1 MTESSP
7 LHGIR
12 VLDLTRV
19 LAGPWATQLL
29 ADLGADVVKIERPVE
44 GDDTRRWGPPY
55 VRNEA
60 TGASESAFFLCCNR
74 GKRSVTIDFTNPAE
88 CDYVRELA
96 LVSDVIVENY
106 KVGTLKKYGLDA
118 ATLRAA
124 NPRLVYCSITGFG
137 QSGPYAER
145 PGYDFVV
152 QGMGG
157 LMSVTGAPDHEPG
170 GGPMKVGV
178 AVADLMTGLYA
189 SVAILAALHERA
201 RTGVGKTIDLAL
213 LDVQVAALANQALSY
228 LATGEDPQRL
238 GNAVP
243 AIVPYEVFKTADGHI
258 IVAAGNDGQFRRL
271 CSSIG
276 LPGLAGDPRFAT
288 NAARVSNR
296 RELIS
301 ILGRALEQ
309 RDSRTWI
316 AELEAAGVPAG
327 PINSISE
334 VFSDPQVVHR
344 GMQLT
349 LLHPT
354 LGTVPGVACPI
365 RYDGHPL
372 QYRRPPPRLGEHTE
386 AVLQEWLED
395 TRDRRR

>member
-1 MTESSP
+1 MSESSP
-7 LHGIR
+7 LQGVR

-60 TGASESAFFLCCNR
+60 SGASEAAFFLCCNR
-74 GKRSVTIDFTNPAE
+74 GKRSVAIDFTNPVE
-88 CDYVRELA
+88 RNYVRELA
-96 LVSDVIVENY
+96 LVSDVLVENF
-106 KVGTLKKYGLDA
+106 KVGSLRKYGLDA
-118 ATLRAA
+118 DTLRAA

-137 QSGPYAER
+137 QTGPYAER

-157 LMSVTGAPDHEPG
+157 LMSITGAPDHEPG

-201 RTGVGKTIDLAL
+201 RTGVGRTIDLAL

-243 AIVPYEVFKTADGHI
+243 AIVPYEVFKTADGHM

-271 CSSIG
+271 CSCLG
-276 LPGLAGDPRFAT
+276 LPELAEDPRFAT
-288 NAARVSNR
+288 NEARVSNR
-296 RELIS
+296 HELIP
-301 ILGRALEQ
+301 ILSHVLAQ
-309 RDSRTWI
+309 RDSRSWI

-334 VFSDPQVVHR
+334 VFRDAQVVHR
-344 GMQLT
+344 GMQLK
-349 LLHPT
+349 LSHPT
-354 LGTVPGVACPI
+354 LGTVPSVACPI
-365 RYDGHPL
+365 RYDGQPL
-372 QYRRPPPRLGEHTE
+372 KYRHAPPVLGEHTDT
-386 AVLQEWLED
+386 VLQEWLG
-395 TRDRRR
+395 TRSR